1 MSGLVR
7 VRDLF
12 SIVAV
17 LLVAVLCAALAVPY
31 FVDWQSRRA
40 EVEAAL
46 GQAFGV
52 EVHTQG
58 AITVRLLPTPRL
70 ALERISVGGEKPV
83 LTAEGLDVA
92 LEAPPLISG
101 RIEVNSARLVRPTL
115 RIAVD
120 GDGAV
125 RLPAPVRAPIR
136 GIEAAGIARLD
147 IEQGTIRVAG
157 ASGERVIGPIDASA
171 SAPSL
176 AGPWRIEGGQG
187 RYTFN
192 AGTGAPDAA
201 GRLRLKLRASDT
213 AMGAQADF
221 DGHVEPGERPGI
233 AGKVSLSLPLPR
245 AINEEEEKRVTATAD
260 VTSAGLALTAS
271 NVEIRSGEG
280 TGAVLLNGTG
290 SVDLG
295 ALRHGSLP
303 RAVFDLNGRRL
314 DIRPLATAL
323 AGEGATGAAAAGRLL
338 GGLPLDLSLA
348 VGSLAYATE
357 EFGAASMRLLTDP
370 APQGFTASLP
380 RAELA
385 LPGGGRITITDGAI
399 DAGPRVAGTVAF
411 AAGEAGRLANALK
424 DAAVNA
430 TSIDELGLILRL
442 SNTVRDWPGL
452 AVRGRFEATPAG
464 IAVRDLDA
472 SAGDRAVSG
481 DLNYIHATEGERA
494 RADARLVLQGLDLE
508 ALPHL
513 DPMRIAGSGVDLDVA
528 LEARRLR
535 LGAAAPSDGRTI
547 AAHFSTAADGI
558 TISRFELS
566 DPGGARVSASGHLGD
581 EGGRIAA
588 AMEAQNPAALLA
600 LYRSLLP
607 ASLGDALARAA
618 PALGP
623 LKLDASV
630 ARPGAGSPL
639 VAVVKGSAART
650 LIDGQIVS
658 DPTGDAGDRAVIDL
672 RLTSPDA
679 ASLLRQL
686 GLGDG
691 RVAASNPAA
700 GEFTLSARGNAFTAL
715 KGRASLST
723 ASGSAALDGQWRGDR
738 DGSSLSGPVQLETA
752 DAGALAALLGWPLP
766 ATGEPVAVS
775 LAGALQ
781 WRPGALAVEELKGTV
796 AGNPVAGR
804 LSTAE
809 GGLRGEI
816 ALDRLALPDLL
827 ALALG
832 PGARPQAGQVW
843 SSRRL
848 GGAPALPQGTLTLN
862 VKRLAVAPALALAD
876 APLRID
882 IAPETL
888 TLAIADAG
896 FDGGGR
902 ARGEIVLRRLGAQVN
917 LRGNVAVEGMAL
929 SALTRQPVAGDAS
942 GKLEFGASAESV
954 AGLVANLAGG
964 GEWRITASSVPGLD
978 PGAMAR
984 TLAALTGGATIEV
997 DPKQVATR
1005 LAGELD
1011 KGVWPVEDLTVPL
1024 TMASGTVRFGPLAL
1038 ESAQAR
1044 AGVNG
1049 SIDLATLA
1057 LDARANLVPT
1067 RMPDGWSGALPQA
1080 VVVWRGPFDAP
1091 VRQVEAGSIANGL
1104 AAIGLTRELDRIERL
1119 EAEARERIEKARRE
1133 REERVRQEAERARLA
1148 AEQERIEREARK
1160 REAEAREAGRR
1171 QELEREAQAREAEAR
1186 EAAKTPPAPESP
1198 PPARHRPEPPLHREQ
1213 PAPAA
1218 PLDIRPGAQGP

>member
-1 MSGLVR
+1 MLGLVR

-31 FVDWQSRRA
+31 FIDWQSRRT

-70 ALERISVGGEKPV
+70 VLEQISVGGEKPV

-101 RIEVNSARLVRPTL
+101 RIEVNSARLMRPTL

-120 GDGAV
+120 GNGAV

-136 GIEAAGIARLD
+136 GIESAGIARLD

-157 ASGERVIGPIDASA
+157 AAGEHVIGPIDASA

-176 AGPWRIEGGQG
+176 AGPWRIEGSQG

-201 GRLRLKLRASDT
+201 GRLRLKLRAGDK
-213 AMGAQADF
+213 AMGAQAEF
-221 DGHVEPGERPGI
+221 DGHVEPGEKPGV
-233 AGKVSLSLPLPR
+233 AGRVTLSLPLPR
-245 AINEEEEKRVTATAD
+245 AIDEDEEQRVTATAD
-260 VTSAGLALTAS
+260 VASAGLALSAS

-280 TGAVLLNGTG
+280 TGALLLNGTG
-290 SVDLG
+290 SADLR
-295 ALRHGSLP
+295 ALLGGGLP
-303 RAVFDLNGRRL
+303 RAVLDLNARRL

-323 AGEGATGAAAAGRLL
+323 AGGEATGAASARRLL

-348 VGSLAYATE
+348 VGSLAYAGE
-357 EFGAASMRLLTDP
+357 EFGAASVRLLTEP
-370 APQGFTASLP
+370 AAQGFTVSMP

-385 LPGGGRITITDGAI
+385 LPGGGRIAVTDGAI

-411 AAGEAGRLANALK
+411 AAGDAGRLANALK
-424 DAAVNA
+424 DAAA
-430 TSIDELGLILRL
+430 QAASIDELGLMLRL
-442 SNTVRDWPGL
+442 SQTVRDWPGL
-452 AVRGRFEATPAG
+452 AVRGHFEATPAG

-472 SAGDRAVSG
+472 SAADKAVSG

-508 ALPHL
+508 ALPRL

-535 LGAAAPSDGRTI
+535 LGAAAPSEGRTI

-558 TISRFELS
+558 TITRFELT

-588 AMEAQNPAALLA
+588 AMEARNPAALLA

-658 DPTGDAGDRAVIDL
+658 DPTGDAGDRAVVDL
-672 RLTSPDA
+672 RLASPDA
-679 ASLLRQL
+679 GSLLRQL

-691 RVAASNPAA
+691 GSSAGATAAPA
-700 GEFTLSARGNAFTAL
+700 EFAVNARGNTFAAM

-723 ASGSAALDGQWRGDR
+723 ASGRAVLDGQWRGDR
-738 DGSSLSGPVQLETA
+738 DGPSLSGPVQLETL
-752 DAGALAALLGWPLP
+752 DAGALAAQFGWPLP
-766 ATGEPVAVS
+766 ANGEPVAAS

-781 WRPGALAVEELKGTV
+781 WRPGALAVEELTGVV

-804 LSTAE
+804 LSAGET
-809 GGLRGEI
+809 GLSGEI

-827 ALALG
+827 AFVLG
-832 PGARPQAGQVW
+832 PDARPQPGQVW

-848 GGAPALPQGTLTLN
+848 GDAPALPEGALTLK
-862 VKRLAVAPALALAD
+862 VKRLAVTPALALAD
-876 APLRID
+876 APVRID

-896 FDGGGR
+896 LEGGGR
-902 ARGEIVLRRLGAQVN
+902 AQAEIVLRRLGAQVN
-917 LRGNVAVEGMAL
+917 LRGGVAVDRMPL
-929 SALTRQPVAGDAS
+929 STLARQPLAGDAT

-964 GEWRITASSVPGLD
+964 GEWRIARSSVPGLD
-978 PGAMAR
+978 PGAMTR
-984 TLAALTGGATIEV
+984 TLAALSGGATVEV
-997 DPKQVATR
+997 DPKEVAAR

-1011 KGVWPVEDLTVPL
+1011 KGAWPVADLAVPL
-1024 TMASGTVRFGPLAL
+1024 TLASGTLRFGPLTL
-1038 ESAQAR
+1038 DSAQAR
-1044 AGVNG
+1044 AGVSG
-1049 SIDLATLA
+1049 GFDLAKLA
-1057 LDARANLVPT
+1057 LDARAHLAATQVPE
-1067 RMPDGWSGALPQA
+1067 GWSGALPQA
-1080 VVVWRGPFDAP
+1080 VVVWRGPLDAP

-1119 EAEARERIEKARRE
+1119 EAEARDRIEKARRE
-1133 REERVRQEAERARLA
+1133 REERARQEAEKARLA
-1148 AEQERIEREARK
+1148 AEQERLAREAEK
-1160 REAEAREAGRR
+1160 REAEKRHALELEA
-1171 QELEREAQAREAEAR
+1171 QEREALAR
-1186 EAAKTPPAPESP
+1186 EAAKVRPVPESA
-1198 PPARHRPEPPLHREQ
+1198 PPARPHPEPPVQRQQ